1 MMVAQNLPMR
11 YKVNGREFITNNQK
25 EFIMKKIILTLAF
38 ALFATTCYAHGHG
51 WRPVVTPPVP
61 VYPDVVVPA
70 HPVQTLST
78 FVKPRVYYMWTPYY
92 TIQPVR
98 PNHFTFF
105 PRLHTTY
112 QPTIQWSWQPYYTY

>member
-1 MMVAQNLPMR
+1 MKILYTIIFMVCASTCFA
-11 YKVNGREFITNNQK
+11 NGN
-25 EFIMKKIILTLAF
+25 
-38 ALFATTCYAHGHG
+38 G

-61 VYPDVVVPA
+61 VYPEVVVPVQ
-70 HPVQTLST
+70 PVQTLST

-98 PNHFTFF
+98 PKHFTLF